1 MQLKGLV
8 AAITIVFTVISL
20 YQLSFTQF
28 INSFESKKRGI
39 AEKQVKASRPDLQAK
54 TAAYDNAVSERLR
67 VILDSTSDEKVGFGK
82 TYQKAKEQQLS
93 LGLDLQGGMN
103 VTVEVGL
110 DEFIENMAATKTPA
124 VTNAISAATAA
135 KANSQ
140 DNLITLFVREF
151 RKANPNT
158 SLASVF
164 SKPGNTAITPTSADD
179 AVTQYLRDE
188 AKKSVNNTFQVLTKR
203 IDKFGVAQ
211 PTISLDENKDIITVE
226 LAGVQNPQ
234 KVRDNLQA
242 AARLEFWP
250 TYSNHELQD
259 VLGAINKAYKIS
271 LTGDSSLGA
280 AAGDTINGAP
290 KDTQKNKDAQLEEY
304 KKENPFIALI
314 QGGVP
319 PQQNPKTGGYFN
331 NSMVGVVK
339 ATDTAEFMRVVN
351 LDVIK
356 GVMPKDLKFMFGI
369 ITDPKTKLRSK
380 KDLAVYAIK
389 KTPGTEEAPLTGE
402 CVETTRSDYAADGSP
417 AVYMSMNPEGTN
429 IWANMTGQNIDRQ
442 LAVALDGIVYS
453 VPTSR
458 GKIPNGSTEIS
469 GSFTQEETQDLA
481 NILKSGKLEARPRIV
496 QEQIVGPS
504 MGTENIKAG
513 KMSFLIAFLVI
524 FALMLVYYNTSGM
537 IANIALIFNLLFT
550 VGVLSAMGATLTM
563 AGIAGLVLTIGMA
576 VDTNVIIFERIKEEL
591 TAGKSYADA
600 IKEGY
605 RRSLNPVFDG
615 HLTVFLTA
623 VMLYIFGLGPVRG
636 FATTQMLG
644 IALILFC
651 CILLS
656 RLLTEI
662 FMRKGKHLEYFTGL
676 SRGIFR
682 KFHFK
687 FIEWRKYAYI
697 ISAIVLLLGVASLF
711 NGFNYGIEF
720 KGGRSYTV
728 AMPKT
733 IKPSEIQN
741 ALKSQFGSTPTVKTA
756 GVSNMIILTDYLRE
770 STDTAAENKVTEKL
784 YAGLKAAG
792 AVAADQDI
800 ATFRLKGIVQSNA
813 VQPTISDDLK
823 KGAIYAISISI
834 VVIFIYIF
842 LRFRKWQYSA
852 GTVVALL
859 HDVLV
864 LLAVFSFLRHVVPF
878 HLEIDQHFI
887 AALLTVIG
895 FSMNDTVIVFDR
907 IREYFAK
914 RPGASKT
921 TVINE
926 AINDTLSR
934 TIMTSL
940 TVFLTIL
947 VLFIF
952 GGDATRGFAFAMMI
966 GVITGTYSS
975 IFVAAPILVDMDK
988 SETLSQEVDKDKRI
1002 ADLKEQA

>member
-39 AEKQVKASRPDLQAK
+39 AEKQVKANRPDLQAK
-54 TAAYDNAVSERLR
+54 TAAYENAVSERLR

-110 DEFIENMAATKTPA
+110 DEFISNMAATKTPA
-124 VTNAISAATAA
+124 VTNAITAASAA

-151 RKANPNT
+151 KKANPNT

-164 SKPGNTAITPTSADD
+164 SKPGNTVITPTSTDD

-259 VLGAINKAYKIS
+259 VLAAINKTYRII
-271 LTGDSSLGA
+271 LTGDSTGKSS
-280 AAGDTINGAP
+280 
-290 KDTQKNKDAQLEEY
+290 KDSVGTSSKDSSKTKDAQIEEY
-304 KKENPFIALI
+304 KKENPFIALL

-319 PQQNPKTGGYFN
+319 PEQNPKTGGYYN
-331 NSMVGVVK
+331 NSIVGTVA

-351 LDVIK
+351 LDAVK
-356 GVMPKDLKFMFGI
+356 GILPKDLKFMFGI
-369 ITDPKTKLRSK
+369 ITDNKTKLRNK
-380 KDLAVYAIK
+380 KFLAVHAIK
-389 KTPGTEEAPLTGE
+389 KTPGREEAPLTGE

-453 VPTSR
+453 APTSR

-591 TAGKSYADA
+591 TAGKSYAEA

-644 IALILFC
+644 IALSLFC
-651 CILLS
+651 GILLS

-770 STDTAAENKVTEKL
+770 STDLATEDKVTEKL

-792 AVAADQDI
+792 AVADNQDI
-800 ATFRLKGIVQSNA
+800 ATFRQKAIVQSNA

-823 KGAIYAISISI
+823 KGAIWAISISI

-947 VLFIF
+947 VLFIC